1 MASKQGFRVQLI
13 GGRFDGDTN
22 TIKKVIPRLGV
33 LDGKKQ
39 HIYVV
44 SGSYTADGV
53 ILYVHED
60 IISAWRKQHIS
71 C

>member
-1 MASKQGFRVQLI
+1 MSEFRVELI

-22 TIKKVIPRLGV
+22 TIKEVLPRIAV
-33 LDGKKQ
+33 TDHKKQ

-44 SGSYTADGV
+44 SGSYTSDGV
-53 ILYVHED
+53 VLYVHED